1 MCLPCSKQRVIT
13 CKTCGVTGH
22 NSRTCGKSPKI
33 PQSEIRAAKSLA
45 ALLGPV
51 KRIITCKTCGVAGH
65 NSRTCGKS
73 PTVTMAE
80 KRVAESLAKML
91 APKQRV
97 ITCKT
102 CGLTGHNSKTC
113 GKPVKP
119 EPVKEVSL
127 RGVSMFKEPKGYY
140 TAYRPTEVK
149 EVSLRGVSMF
159 KEPKGYYTAYRP
171 TEVKQVSL
179 QGVSMFTEPKGYS
192 SVNTKRLAH
201 ESRRKITCRKCG
213 CEGHNSRTCSLAPP
227 TSNGIAVVTLS
238 SKRTGATKKL
248 EDHLIE
254 DFNPKV
260 DDMRKYLLEQCQVW
274 GIETE

>member
-149 EVSLRGVSMF
+149 
-159 KEPKGYYTAYRP
+159 
-171 TEVKQVSL
+171 QVSL